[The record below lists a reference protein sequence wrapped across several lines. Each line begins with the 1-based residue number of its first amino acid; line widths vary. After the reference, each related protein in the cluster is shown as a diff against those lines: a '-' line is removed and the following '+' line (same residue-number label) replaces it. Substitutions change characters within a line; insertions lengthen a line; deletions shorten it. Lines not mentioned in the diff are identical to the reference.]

1 MYPSHK
7 NNPIIKPGFQVL
19 FSGIPPITAKKN
31 AAIKYLKKTTKVGL
45 KILSKFFTIK
55 KVEPKN
61 NADTNNA
68 ISDLFFSLMNI

>member
-1 MYPSHK
+1 MVP
-7 NNPIIKPGFQVL
+7 N
-19 FSGIPPITAKKN
+19 
-31 AAIKYLKKTTKVGL
+31 KYLKKTTKVGL
-45 KILSKFFTIK
+45 KILNKFFTIK

>member
-1 MYPSHK
+1 M
-7 NNPIIKPGFQVL
+7 
-19 FSGIPPITAKKN
+19 AKKN

-61 NADTNNA
+61 NADTNSA
-68 ISDLFFSLMNI
+68 ISDLFFFINEHMREL